1 MGQLRPFAI
10 LGHFVARKRRNAASL
25 PAMVALAILA
35 GCGPASDRLAVTGNV
50 TLDGAPLDRG
60 SIRFSSLGDQKLS
73 VSGGLIQEGE
83 YTIAQEKGL
92 RPGKYRVQITSP
104 DLNAPPVM
112 APATPS
118 TPSFPVQPERIPP
131 EYNVNSKQ
139 TVEVT
144 PDGDNRFVFD
154 IVRQA
159 AK

>member
-1 MGQLRPFAI
+1 
-10 LGHFVARKRRNAASL
+10 
-25 PAMVALAILA
+25 
-35 GCGPASDRLAVTGNV
+35 
-50 TLDGAPLDRG
+50 
-60 SIRFSSLGDQKLS
+60 
-73 VSGGLIQEGE
+73 LIQDGE
-83 YTIAQEKGL
+83 YSIAEEKGL

-112 APATPS
+112 SPATPS

-131 EYNVNSKQ
+131 EYNVNSSQ